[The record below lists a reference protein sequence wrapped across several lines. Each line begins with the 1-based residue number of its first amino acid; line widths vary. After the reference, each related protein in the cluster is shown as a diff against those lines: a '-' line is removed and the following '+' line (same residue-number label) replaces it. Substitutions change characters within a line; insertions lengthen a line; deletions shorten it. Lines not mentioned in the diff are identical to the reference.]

1 MIISL
6 EGGFLFCARYFAT
19 ENCMMELNEWI
30 DQVLAEDIGAGDHTT
45 LSCVPE
51 DAQNEAILLVKE
63 PGVLAGVEEAQTIF
77 HRFDPNLKVDIAICD
92 GTRVSPGDR
101 AFEVKGSARSILTSE
116 RLVLNVMQ
124 RMSGVATK
132 TNQMASMIAH
142 TSAKLLDTRKTTPGM
157 RSLEKKAVIT
167 GGGVNHRQGLY
178 DMIMLKDNHLD
189 YAGGVEAA
197 LNSTRAYLKDN
208 ALDLKIEVEVRD
220 RNELQELLKL
230 ELPDRIM
237 LDNFPPSELIW
248 ACDLIAGRAETEA
261 SGGITED
268 TIVSVAETGV
278 DFISVGALTHS
289 VKSLDLSLKA
299 KSSLI

>member
-1 MIISL
+1 
-6 EGGFLFCARYFAT
+6 LFCARYFANEYST
-19 ENCMMELNEWI
+19 MELNDWI
-30 DQVLAEDIGAGDHTT
+30 DQVLAEDIGEGDHST
-45 LSCVPE
+45 LSCVPK

-63 PGVLAGVEEAQTIF
+63 SGVLAGVEEAQMIF
-77 HRFDPNLKVDIAICD
+77 HRFDPDLKLDITISD
-92 GTRVSPGDR
+92 GAQVSPGDR
-101 AFEVKGSARSILTSE
+101 AFEVSGSARSILTSE

-132 TNQMASMIAH
+132 TNQLAKMIAH
-142 TSAKLLDTRKTTPGM
+142 TSARLLDTRKTTPGM

-167 GGGVNHRQGLY
+167 GGGVNHRHGLY

-197 LNSTRAYLKDN
+197 LKSTRAYLNEN

-220 RNELQELLKL
+220 RKELQELLKL

-237 LDNFPPSELIW
+237 LDNFPPTELIW

-261 SGGITED
+261 SGGITEE

-299 KSSLI
+299 KSSLV